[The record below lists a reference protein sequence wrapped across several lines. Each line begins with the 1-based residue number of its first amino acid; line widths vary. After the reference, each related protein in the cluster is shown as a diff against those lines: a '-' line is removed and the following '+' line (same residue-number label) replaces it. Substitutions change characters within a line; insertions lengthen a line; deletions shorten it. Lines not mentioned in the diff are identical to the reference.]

1 MEKLNYTFEYGHP
14 VPSIVLNRMTAKIDE
29 LVENANELDPLKDR
43 EVNIPQDEFDDMFTA
58 GTLDPTKDYY
68 TYEE

>member
-14 VPSIVLNRMTAKIDE
+14 VPSVVLNRMTAKIDE

-43 EVNIPQDEFDDMFTA
+43 EVYLTQDEFDAMLAA
-58 GTLDPTKDYY
+58 GTLDPTKTYN